1 MERATG
7 DLQPHLEA
15 LKAYL
20 HIVTDDDN
28 TNLESLLNTAHK
40 TLIRWC
46 GSFDFDNDEGRQL
59 AFDYVRYMRA
69 GASEYFYKN
78 FQSQIHSFA
87 FSLME
92 VPADDEVSQEQ

>member
-1 MERATG
+1 MERPTD
-7 DLQPHLEA
+7 DLQPHLED

-20 HIVTDDDN
+20 HIVTADDD
-28 TNLESLLNTAHK
+28 TNLIALLKTAHN

-46 GSFDFDNDEGRQL
+46 GSFGLENDEGRQL

-78 FQSQIHSFA
+78 FQTQIHSFA

-92 VPADDEVSQEQ
+92 VPADEIPQKQ